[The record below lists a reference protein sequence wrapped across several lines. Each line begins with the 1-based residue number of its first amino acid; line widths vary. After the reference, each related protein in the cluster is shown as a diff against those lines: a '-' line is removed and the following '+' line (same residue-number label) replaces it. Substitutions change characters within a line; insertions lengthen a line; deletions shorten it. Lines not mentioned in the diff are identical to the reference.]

1 MFTFSSARAA
11 MWMLVVLLMVATG
24 FVACDVAIAADLTA
38 APDVKNSQPEP
49 QRARSRDAIFIP
61 IGPQPPVPTT
71 LKIKPDKHDFG
82 QVIVPLTS
90 APQTIR
96 VSNNSKS
103 ASIEFTSIVAAPPF
117 SIQTDGC
124 SGAPLAAGSSCNVE
138 VVFHPTVTGKITKK
152 KALTFTDS
160 ARKSPQHVELSGQG
174 IVGATPTATVT
185 ATPTATATATIT
197 ATPTIS
203 ATPTLTATPSTTV
216 RITPAPTATATVP
229 CIIHPTGTIAPTI
242 TPSATPSPGPQAG
255 DVLIA
260 GGDTGGSPVDPI
272 SHTSGTHSTSGAQV
286 FNKNTSAF
294 DAVGSMHTDREA
306 AAAVLLENNKVLV
319 VGGERCFEANFG
331 GTEGYECTALNT
343 AELYDP
349 VTQTFTAAG
358 SGSCGSMI
366 AARAGATAT
375 LINQTNGTTFLNGR
389 ILIVGGT
396 SGSSFQSDTTPPPPG
411 SGAPTGQVAQN
422 TAEIYDPV
430 SDTFSPVA
438 ATVPVP
444 STCGASQTSP
454 CGLVNHAAVLIGAGS
469 GLDQGRVLIAGGDL
483 VSPLNQSTNLAFIF
497 HPTTQTFTTAGSMN
511 TARESFSLTANL
523 TLLSGLTSSAVTALA
538 AGGITAASNVCATAG
553 DLLVTTNNTGEV
565 YNPATD
571 TWTAVSNDM
580 NAKRA
585 AHSAVLLL
593 AGALEDQTL
602 LAGGID
608 FEAGTFPST
617 CVAGTSLTQTTT
629 ASADLF
635 NPATTATGAFA
646 ATGSLNQA
654 RGGQGFGVI
663 GAFLNDPLFEP
674 LVVGGECSI
683 GTAASYI
690 IGTSAAASS
699 CDVNAQ
705 NDYSETFDQSTQT
718 WSLGPNA
725 PASGVSPSAGP
736 VSANLH

>member
-1 MFTFSSARAA
+1 MFTFSSARPAV
-11 MWMLVVLLMVATG
+11 WVLIALFTVGTA
-24 FVACDVAIAADLTA
+24 FVTHDVAAAADLA
-38 APDVKNSQPEP
+38 SAPDGHKFGS
-49 QRARSRDAIFIP
+49 
-61 IGPQPPVPTT
+61 PTT

-82 QVIVPLTS
+82 QVIVPLKS
-90 APQTIR
+90 APQTIK
-96 VSNNSKS
+96 VTNNSKS
-103 ASIEFTSIVAAPPF
+103 ASVEFTTIVAAPPF
-117 SIQTDGC
+117 FIQTDGC
-124 SGAPLAAGSSCNVE
+124 SGSPLTAGKSCNVD
-138 VVFHPTVTGKITKK
+138 VVFHPTTTGKVKDK
-152 KALTFTDS
+152 KALTFTDF
-160 ARKSPQHVELSGQG
+160 ARKSPQHVELEGQG
-174 IVGATPTATVT
+174 IIGP
-185 ATPTATATATIT
+185 TPTATATATPTIT
-197 ATPTIS
+197 MTPT
-203 ATPTLTATPSTTV
+203 AATPSASTTV
-216 RITPAPTATATVP
+216 HITPAPSPTATVP
-229 CIIHPTGTIAPTI
+229 CIIHPTGTIAPTMS
-242 TPSATPSPGPQAG
+242 PSATPSPGSQAG
-255 DVLIA
+255 DVFIA
-260 GGDTGGSPVDPI
+260 GGDMGGSPFDPI

-286 FNKNTSAF
+286 FNKNTSALE
-294 DAVGSMHTDREA
+294 AVGSMHTDREA

-319 VGGERCFEANFG
+319 VGGERCFQANFS

-358 SGSCGSMI
+358 SGSCGTMI
-366 AARAGATAT
+366 AARAGASAT

-444 STCGASQTSP
+444 STCGAGQTSP

-483 VSPLNQSTNLAFIF
+483 VSPLNQSTDLAFIF

-523 TLLSGLTSSAVTALA
+523 TLLSNLTTNAVTALA

-553 DLLVTTNNTGEV
+553 NLLVTTNDTGEV

-571 TWTAVSNDM
+571 TWTAVSNGM
-580 NAKRA
+580 KAKRT

-593 AGALEDQTL
+593 VGALEGQTL
-602 LAGGID
+602 LAGGVD
-608 FEAGTFPST
+608 FEAGAFPST

-635 NPATTATGAFA
+635 NPATTAAGAFA

-654 RGGQGFGVI
+654 RGGQGFGII
-663 GAFLNDPLFEP
+663 GAFLKDPLFEP
-674 LVVGGECSI
+674 LVVGGECSV
-683 GTAASYI
+683 GTAASYL
-690 IGTSAAASS
+690 IGTSAALS

-705 NDYSETFDQSTQT
+705 NDYSETFDQSSQT

-725 PASGVSPSAGP
+725 PASGVVPSSGP